1 MVGFDLQRFVAAQ
14 APVYASAL
22 SELQAGRKESH
33 WMWFIFPQLAGLG
46 RSATARF
53 FGIGGEAE
61 ARAFLA
67 DRLLGARLLEC
78 TEAVLRHRDTAAE
91 AIFGS
96 VDALKFRSSMTLF
109 EAAAR
114 EPAPFA
120 DALYTFY
127 GGTRDSKTLRLLAR

>member
-1 MVGFDLQRFVAAQ
+1 MQGIDLERFLAAQ
-14 APVYASAL
+14 APIYAAAL
-22 SELQAGRKESH
+22 AELQAGRKESH

-53 FGIGGEAE
+53 FGISGEAE
-61 ARAFLA
+61 ARAYLG

-78 TEAVLRHRDTAAE
+78 TEAVMRHTGMPAE
-91 AIFGS
+91 KIFGS

-109 EAAAR
+109 EAAAV

-120 DALYTFY
+120 TALDAFY
-127 GGTRDSKTLRLLAR
+127 AGERDPNTLRLLKR